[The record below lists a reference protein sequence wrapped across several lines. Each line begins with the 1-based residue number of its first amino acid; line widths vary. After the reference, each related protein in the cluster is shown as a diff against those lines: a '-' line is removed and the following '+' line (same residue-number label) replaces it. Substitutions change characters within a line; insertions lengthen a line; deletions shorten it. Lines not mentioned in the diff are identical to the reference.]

1 MEYKD
6 EDFED
11 IPKMRKE
18 INRYNELL
26 RTSFIDIGHLEN
38 PYVFQEFW
46 NRKKSRWEN
55 RRVQVSHHNKFVR
68 RIFYR
73 GSWNLGGRIQG
84 GFWQQIKE
92 ERINIL
98 INDFR
103 TVEQDYS
110 GLHINLAYGLEGLDP
125 LEDDPYLLDPLF
137 NATTQEQREWVKVL
151 SLMIINA
158 KDEISG
164 IRAFRAAQPTGSM
177 SKRFTNNQI
186 KLLIDAFKEKHHQ
199 IKDYI
204 CSDKGV
210 FFMNLD
216 GRITSKVINH
226 FTDKGEPILSI
237 HDSYICREQFKDELN
252 TVMNEAVNELLGGY
266 RIKIKANKEI
276 EDISSLTDK
285 GIINVS
291 KMKEQYLN
299 RPKDL
304 KRCEGYEARWDHHK
318 EWLHT
323 IDNPIYLRI

>member
-1 MEYKD
+1 MKTKLTKTEKKISDDLQKGKYKSL
-6 EDFED
+6 
-11 IPKMRKE
+11 PKSEAKKYAKFAQSELERRK
-18 INRYNELL
+18 
-26 RTSFIDIGHLEN
+26 D
-38 PYVFQEFW
+38 
-46 NRKKSRWEN
+46 
-55 RRVQVSHHNKFVR
+55 VR
-68 RIFYR
+68 
-73 GSWNLGGRIQG
+73 
-84 GFWQQIKE
+84 KE

-137 NATTQEQREWVKVL
+137 NVTTQEQREWVKVL

-158 KDEISG
+158 TDEISG
-164 IRAFRAAQPTGSM
+164 IRAFRAAQPTGSI

-216 GRITSKVINH
+216 GKITSKVINH

-323 IDNPIYLRI
+323 IDNPIYVRI

>member
-1 MEYKD
+1 
-6 EDFED
+6 
-11 IPKMRKE
+11 
-18 INRYNELL
+18 
-26 RTSFIDIGHLEN
+26 
-38 PYVFQEFW
+38 
-46 NRKKSRWEN
+46 
-55 RRVQVSHHNKFVR
+55 
-68 RIFYR
+68 
-73 GSWNLGGRIQG
+73 
-84 GFWQQIKE
+84 
-92 ERINIL
+92 
-98 INDFR
+98 
-103 TVEQDYS
+103 
-110 GLHINLAYGLEGLDP
+110 
-125 LEDDPYLLDPLF
+125 
-137 NATTQEQREWVKVL
+137 
-151 SLMIINA
+151 MIINA
-158 KDEISG
+158 TDEISG
-164 IRAFRAAQPTGSM
+164 IRAFRAAQPTGSI

-216 GRITSKVINH
+216 GKITSKVINH

-323 IDNPIYLRI
+323 IDNPIYFRI